1 MPRPTGLLRL
11 EGLAALAAA
20 VWGYA
25 LLTGASWRLF
35 ALLFAPDLLAVG
47 FLWGPRVGAALY
59 SR

>member
-25 LLTGASWRLF
+25 LMGASWWPF
-35 ALLFAPDLLAVG
+35 ALLLFAPDLSIAG
-47 FLWGPRVGAALY
+47 FLRGARVGTAVY